1 MCKVSVRAEISQE
14 VIKKNASK
22 QKNTV
27 KAHKPQWKQEITK
40 HNGVF
45 LEDSNVTETKPQMT
59 VEKM

>member
-45 LEDSNVTETKPQMT
+45 LEDSNVTAQLHM
-59 VEKM
+59 

>member
-14 VIKKNASK
+14 EIKKNASK

-27 KAHKPQWKQEITK
+27 KAYKPQWKQEITK

-45 LEDSNVTETKPQMT
+45 LEDNNVTAQLHT
-59 VEKM
+59 